1 VNGPNRADKS
11 PTANSLFMPLA
22 NRPLNL
28 FIKKKK
34 REREREKKKLAR
46 FWPDSDQILP
56 KSGGVSPEL
65 LFEEYFGEKNQ
76 KWSRATHVT
85 TVSSVNGDLTDRVP
99 TLRNFETLRGYI
111 VNF

>member
-1 VNGPNRADKS
+1 
-11 PTANSLFMPLA
+11 M
-22 NRPLNL
+22 
-28 FIKKKK
+28 FIKNFFFLKKKK
-34 REREREKKKLAR
+34 EKKMLAG
-46 FWPDSDQILP
+46 FWPDSGQISLE
-56 KSGGVSPEL
+56 SGGVSPEL

-85 TVSSVNGDLTDRVP
+85 TIPSVNDGLTDRVP